1 MLPEEARRSP
11 ERRLISV
18 VFPAP
23 LGPSSACSLPRCSS
37 MATLFAAMSPP
48 KRRES
53 PCVLRTASL
62 IVGASDERSLETA
75 TDACEA
81 AWKEYYEQN
90 DRCPEQQLPVRR
102 DRLVELLQRH
112 ESECPDNPAV
122 EAAQAAKYQH
132 QQHIPGLVP
141 RDDLGVHETELHRR
155 QVACKAG
162 ERTREGKAG
171 ELVKVDGEAKRAHP
185 VLVAVDALQR
195 AAEGRAQQHAQE
207 NEHQQHRCEHE
218 VIRMRRAGEIE
229 WRKSADA
236 GDRFEI
242 HADAVGATPELG
254 VVENEVEHLRER

>member
-53 PCVLRTASL
+53 PCVRRTASL
-62 IVGASDERSLETA
+62 IVGVSDERVLETA
-75 TDACEA
+75 TDACEPA
-81 AWKEYYEQN
+81 RKEYYEQN
-90 DRCPEQQLPVRR
+90 DRCSEQQLPVRR

-141 RDDLGVHETELHRR
+141 RDDLGIHETELHRR
-155 QVACKAG
+155 QVARKAG
-162 ERTREGKAG
+162 ERSGEGKAG
-171 ELVKVDGEAKRAHP
+171 ELVNVDGEAKRAHS
-185 VLVAVDALQR
+185 VLVAADSLQR

-229 WRKSADA
+229 WGKSADA

-242 HADAVGATPELG
+242 HADAVGAAAELG
-254 VVENEVEHLRER
+254 V